1 MRAFLAVPPDPAW
14 VEGAGRL
21 AGKLRGSL
29 PKASWTRPEAWHLT
43 LKFLG
48 EVEAE
53 AAERLADDVA
63 SIAGEAAAM
72 RLEKGGAVVFPPR
85 GRPRV
90 LGLGFVPSPGVAALE
105 SFAAAVEAAAR
116 RAGLPADE
124 RPFHPHLTLAR
135 LRDPWTAAAVEEF
148 RRDVD
153 GWELAPWDARSCV
166 LYESR
171 LEPSGAVHTPLRA
184 LAFAGARQAVGA

>member
-1 MRAFLAVPPDPAW
+1 MRTFLAVPPDPAW
-14 VEGAGRL
+14 VEGVGRL
-21 AGKLRGSL
+21 AARLRNSL

-48 EVEAE
+48 EIESR
-53 AAERLADDVA
+53 AAGRLADDLA
-63 SIAGEAAAM
+63 PIAAEAAAV

-90 LGLGFVPSPGVAALE
+90 LGLGFAPSDGVAALE
-105 SFAAAVEAAAR
+105 SFAAAVEEASR
-116 RAGLPADE
+116 RAGLAREE

-148 RRDVD
+148 RREVD
-153 GWELAPWDARSCV
+153 GWELPPWDARSCV

-171 LEPSGAVHTPLRA
+171 LEPSGAVHTPLRT